1 MNVGYIKYV
10 AAAFKIQGPYL
21 STVCLSKKRQTVVCF
36 FSESF
41 TQKAPLWWPVRELSF
56 LCGAEIKI
64 CRLLSASAQLERV
77 SGSWLANL
85 SRSAEPNPCTVCKGA
100 TDDAF

>member
-1 MNVGYIKYV
+1 MNVGSIKHV

-36 FSESF
+36 FSEGF

-56 LCGAEIKI
+56 L
-64 CRLLSASAQLERV
+64 
-77 SGSWLANL
+77 
-85 SRSAEPNPCTVCKGA
+85 
-100 TDDAF
+100 